1 MPGFRPVD
9 PRQSF
14 PELEERILGRW
25 RERDVFHRSL
35 ANREGAEVWSFY
47 EGPPTANGRPGSHH
61 VLSRV
66 FKDVYPR
73 YKTMRGYR
81 VPRKAGW
88 DCHGLPVE
96 LEVEKELGI
105 SSKQEIE
112 AYGIAA
118 FNKRCRESVF
128 EYVEDWNRLTE
139 RIGFWIDLDDPY
151 VTLENDYIESVWWS
165 LRRLWDEGR
174 LYEGH
179 KVVPYCP
186 RCGTAL
192 SSHEVA
198 LGYRDVED
206 PSIYVRFPYLPT
218 PTLEDAGSASPEE
231 TAAATGGPGV
241 DAAAKE
247 TSGPLQPGDQLLV
260 WTTTPWTLPGN
271 VAVAVA
277 PDVTYVRARVG
288 DETLVVAEAL
298 VERVLG
304 EGAEVLDR
312 FPGSEL
318 VGSSYTGPVFALA
331 DREPGGF
338 PVLAGDFV
346 TTEDGTGLVHI
357 APAFGEDDF
366 KVAARE
372 GIFDPSLRG
381 LGTLYNPVKPDGTF
395 DNRVVGFEGRYVK
408 DPTRDPELNRELIAD
423 LRERGLLFREQV
435 YEHAYP
441 HCWRCGTPLIYYA
454 KASWHIRTSEV
465 KDRLL
470 ANNEE
475 IGWHPEHIKHGRFGK
490 WLEGNVD
497 WALSRDRY
505 WGTPLPIWECESE
518 GCEGRFC
525 AGSVAALRER
535 ATGEVPDDLHR
546 PYIDEVTLAC
556 EECGG
561 EMRRVES
568 VIDTWY
574 DSGAMPFAQF
584 HYPFENEELF
594 EERFP
599 ADFIC
604 EAIDQTRGWFY
615 TLLAEST
622 FLFDT
627 SSYRNCV
634 CLGLILDP
642 EGQKMS
648 KSRGNV
654 VEPWDVIAAH
664 GADAFRWYYLTAQ
677 QPWSG
682 YRFSVDTVGESV
694 RQLLLTLWNTYSF
707 WVLYANAES
716 LSPADFPE
724 QTPLSSPFVPDS
736 RTKRELTP
744 GEDLDRWALSR
755 LQATIATVRERMD
768 DFDCTAAGRAIAAY
782 VEELSNWYVRLT
794 RRRFWEGDRAAFA
807 TLRHCLLE
815 TAALLAPFT
824 PFLAEEIHLNLAGGE
839 GEAFGELPDSVHL
852 RDFPELDAAL
862 ADPEL
867 EAAME
872 VVRRTVELGRAAR
885 AQAKAKV
892 RQPLR
897 RAVIVAGD
905 AGREAISAR
914 AELVKAELNVKE
926 LDFVSE
932 EAELVSYAVK
942 PNYRSLGP
950 RFGRRMPQVAAAV
963 EALDPVHV
971 AEVMADGGQVGIN
984 VEGDEH
990 SLGPDDVSLSLR
1002 PLEGYQVE
1010 AEAGHAVALQLE
1022 LDDELRREGLAR
1034 EIVHAVQNAR
1044 KEAGLDISDRIALTL
1059 GGDEELLAAARTHEP
1074 YVAAEVLA
1082 ISVAYGKSSDADTA
1096 SMETSAILHGETGP
1110 RGQTTVTA
1118 TIEGRD
1124 LRIALTR
1131 A

>member
-9 PRQSF
+9 PKQSF
-14 PELEERILGRW
+14 PELEERVLARW
-25 RERDVFHRSL
+25 RERDVFARSL
-35 ANREGAEVWSFY
+35 ANREGAEVWSFF
-47 EGPPTANGRPGSHH
+47 EGPPTANGKPGSHH

-73 YKTMRGYR
+73 YRTMRGYR

-96 LEVEKELGI
+96 LEVEKQLGL

-112 AYGIAA
+112 EYGIAE
-118 FNKRCRESVF
+118 FNARCRESVF

-151 VTLENDYIESVWWS
+151 VTLEDDYIESVWWS
-165 LRRLWDEGR
+165 LRRLWDEER

-198 LGYRDVED
+198 LGYQDVED
-206 PSIYVRFPYLPT
+206 PSIYVRFPL
-218 PTLEDAGSASPEE
+218 LAEDGGEAGES
-231 TAAATGGPGV
+231 
-241 DAAAKE
+241 
-247 TSGPLQPGDQLLV
+247 LLV

-277 PDVTYVRARVG
+277 PGVTYVRARVG
-288 DETLVVAEAL
+288 GETLILAEPL

-304 EGAEVLDR
+304 EGAEVVGTLSA
-312 FPGSEL
+312 SEL
-318 VGSSYTGPVFALA
+318 AGRHYKGPVFELS
-331 DREPGGF
+331 DREAGGS
-338 PVLAGDFV
+338 PVVAADFV
-346 TTEDGTGLVHI
+346 TTDDGTGLVHI
-357 APAFGEDDF
+357 APAFGEDDYR
-366 KVAARE
+366 VAAE
-372 GIFDPSLRG
+372 NELFDPTSH
-381 LGTLYNPVKPDGTF
+381 GTLYNPVKQDGTF
-395 DNRVVGFEGRYVK
+395 SSQVVGFEGRFVK
-408 DPTRDPELNRELIAD
+408 DSEVTRALIDD
-423 LRERGLLFREQV
+423 LDRRGLLFREQV

-441 HCWRCGTPLIYYA
+441 HCWRCGTALLYYA
-454 KASWHIRTSEV
+454 KSSWYIATSGAREQ
-465 KDRLL
+465 LL
-470 ANNEE
+470 ANNEQ

-490 WLEGNVD
+490 WLENNVD

-505 WGTPLPIWECESE
+505 WGTPLPIWRCIDRRCGEVECI
-518 GCEGRFC
+518 
-525 AGSVAALRER
+525 GSVAELRER
-535 ATGEVPDDLHR
+535 AGGEVPDDLHR
-546 PYIDEVTLAC
+546 PYIDAVTLEC
-556 EECGG
+556 ERCGG

-584 HYPFENEELF
+584 HYPFENEDLF
-594 EERFP
+594 AERFP

-622 FLFDT
+622 LLFDT

-648 KSRGNV
+648 KSKGNV
-654 VEPWDVIAAH
+654 VEPWEVISTH

-694 RQLLLTLWNTYSF
+694 RQFLLTLWNTYSF
-707 WVLYANAES
+707 WVLYANAEG
-716 LSPADFPE
+716 LAPEDFAGE
-724 QTPLSSPFVPDS
+724 SARSPFVGDS
-736 RTKRELTP
+736 ATS
-744 GEDLDRWALSR
+744 GEHGADLDRWVLSR
-755 LQATIATVRERMD
+755 LQATITSVGEQMD
-768 DFDCTAAGRAIAAY
+768 GFDCTAAGREIAAF
-782 VEELSNWYVRLT
+782 VDELSNWYVRLS

-824 PFLAEEIHLNLAGGE
+824 PFLADEIHLNLAGGE
-839 GEAFGELPDSVHL
+839 AESLGELPDSVHL
-852 RDFPELDAAL
+852 RDFPQPDPAL

-867 EAAME
+867 EAAMGA
-872 VVRRTVELGRAAR
+872 VRRTVELGRAAR
-885 AQAKAKV
+885 AQAKAKM

-897 RAVIVAGD
+897 RAVIVASD
-905 AGREAISAR
+905 AEREAISAR
-914 AELVKAELNVKE
+914 AGLVEAELNVKQ
-926 LDFVSE
+926 LDFVTE
-932 EAELVSYAVK
+932 EGELVSYAVK

-963 EALDPVHV
+963 AALDPVHV
-971 AEVMADGGQVGIN
+971 AAVMAEGGEVGIN
-984 VEGDEH
+984 VDGNEHALGADE
-990 SLGPDDVSLSLR
+990 VTLSLQ
-1002 PLEGYQVE
+1002 PLEGYEVE

-1034 EIVHAVQNAR
+1034 EIVHAIQNAR
-1044 KEAGLDISDRIALTL
+1044 KEAGLQITDRIELSL
-1059 GGDEELLAAARTHEP
+1059 GGDAALIEAATEHQP
-1074 YVAAEVLA
+1074 YIAAEVLA
-1082 ISVAYGKSSDADTA
+1082 TVVAYDAADGA
-1096 SMETSAILHGETGP
+1096 PARID
-1110 RGQTTVTA
+1110 
-1118 TIEGRD
+1118 GRE
-1124 LRIALTR
+1124 LRIGIRSAG
-1131 A
+1131 